1 MFIFE
6 NVLKNVSISDRN
18 EYLKELSILMI
29 PTLLD
34 IEVFNQL
41 QTNFVN
47 EHISKFWIIKTK
59 INH

>member
-18 EYLKELSILMI
+18 EYLKELSVLMI
-29 PTLLD
+29 PTLLH

-41 QTNFVN
+41 QTNGVN
-47 EHISKFWIIKTK
+47 EHISKFWDYK
-59 INH
+59 N